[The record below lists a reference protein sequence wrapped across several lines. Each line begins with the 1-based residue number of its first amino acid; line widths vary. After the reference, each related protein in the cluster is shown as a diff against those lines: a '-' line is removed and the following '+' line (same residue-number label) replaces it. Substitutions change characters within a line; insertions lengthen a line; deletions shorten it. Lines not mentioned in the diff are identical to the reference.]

1 MFPSVL
7 LAGTQGLTPLQQ
19 LGGRREPGTTEPQPA
34 CPAL

>member
-7 LAGTQGLTPLQQ
+7 LAGTQGLTRLQ
-19 LGGRREPGTTEPQPA
+19 LGGRREPGTAEPQTA